1 MGVFS
6 FWFYMSNI
14 INFKF
19 DSLEIRAITTNDG
32 EPWFVAQ
39 DVSNILEY
47 SEASAMTRT
56 LDDEEKGLQI
66 VQTLGGQQE
75 MLMINES
82 GLYSAILRS
91 RRQEAKRFKKW
102 VTSEVLPAIRK
113 TGSYAVAPKSP
124 AHMLL
129 AMAQQFVEIEAEQ
142 RRQAEQVAVMSESVA
157 VLEAK
162 LDNQSKHFSVVAWC
176 NLQGRHIDVTNA
188 AKNGKKLA
196 EYSRENGLDIGK
208 VSDPRFGEVNIYHK
222 AALAHVLG
230 PLKKNG
236 GAA

>member
-1 MGVFS
+1 
-6 FWFYMSNI
+6 MSKI
-14 INFKF
+14 ATFLF
-19 DSLEIRAITTNDG
+19 ETRTIRTQTDEVG
-32 EPWFVAQ
+32 DPWFVASDVCEALTIGNSRDAVGRLDDDEKGVGTIDTLGGKQ
-39 DVSNILEY
+39 DVSI
-47 SEASAMTRT
+47 
-56 LDDEEKGLQI
+56 
-66 VQTLGGQQE
+66 
-75 MLMINES
+75 INES
-82 GLYSAILRS
+82 GLYSLIMTS
-91 RRQEAKRFKKW
+91 RKPEAKRFKKW
-102 VTSEVLPAIRK
+102 VTSEVLPVIRK

-176 NLQGRHIDVTNA
+176 NLQGRQVDVTNA
-188 AKNGKKLA
+188 AKLGKKLA

-230 PLKKNG
+230 QIRNTGLSKAIG
-236 GAA
+236 

>member
-1 MGVFS
+1 
-6 FWFYMSNI
+6 MSKI
-14 INFKF
+14 ATFLF
-19 DSLEIRAITTNDG
+19 ETRTIRTQTDAVGD
-32 EPWFVAQ
+32 PWFVASDVCEALTIGNSRDAVGRLDDDEKGVGTIDTLGGKQ
-39 DVSNILEY
+39 DVSI
-47 SEASAMTRT
+47 
-56 LDDEEKGLQI
+56 
-66 VQTLGGQQE
+66 
-75 MLMINES
+75 INES
-82 GLYSAILRS
+82 GLYSLIMTS
-91 RRQEAKRFKKW
+91 RKPEAKRFKKW

-162 LDNQSKHFSVVAWC
+162 LDNQSKHFSVIAWC
-176 NLQGRHIDVTNA
+176 NLQGRQVDVTNA
-188 AKNGKKLA
+188 AKLGKKLA

-230 PLKKNG
+230 PIRNTGLSKAIG
-236 GAA
+236 

>member
-1 MGVFS
+1 
-6 FWFYMSNI
+6 
-14 INFKF
+14 
-19 DSLEIRAITTNDG
+19 
-32 EPWFVAQ
+32 
-39 DVSNILEY
+39 
-47 SEASAMTRT
+47 MT
-56 LDDEEKGLQI
+56 
-66 VQTLGGQQE
+66 
-75 MLMINES
+75 
-82 GLYSAILRS
+82 S
-91 RRQEAKRFKKW
+91 RKPEAKRFKKW

-196 EYSRENGLDIGK
+196 EYSRKNGLDIGK